1 MKKKT
6 TPRTTRQPLG
16 ERSVNVPSNVVP
28 IKGKQQKKD
37 KNDDA
42 IVAFVSFSGHVTGC
56 FFVRLVEYLSRM
68 ARLTQ
73 LTFAV
78 QIVEKKDSK
87 VHLAIKDERTGAYSY
102 KERKSHVA
110 FDPSRHR
117 LEFKS
122 NVSSNAQNDEE
133 PGHQGSDTDQVE
145 ISVPSTK
152 RAKLKDETNVIRKRK
167 EQVRDDKESLR
178 EIEQSTNKR
187 SKRTTTTTKR
197 SYKDNN
203 ESSEDEDKEESDFEQ
218 APKNKKVKQVAI
230 KKLPSQQVSKK
241 RKHDTARHDDIPST
255 GPESDEESPHRS
267 ASKKAAYDPFA
278 TAAWEEG
285 GDWRSAGAI
294 DY

>member
-28 IKGKQQKKD
+28 IKGKQQKRD
-37 KNDDA
+37 KNDDT
-42 IVAFVSFSGHVTGC
+42 IVAF
-56 FFVRLVEYLSRM
+56 
-68 ARLTQ
+68 
-73 LTFAV
+73 
-78 QIVEKKDSK
+78 IVEKKDSK

-102 KERKSHVA
+102 KERKSHIA

-133 PGHQGSDTDQVE
+133 PGHQDSDTDQVE

-152 RAKLKDETNVIRKRK
+152 RAKLKNEKFFIRKRK

-197 SYKDNN
+197 SYKENN

-218 APKNKKVKQVAI
+218 APKNKRV
-230 KKLPSQQVSKK
+230 KLPSQQVSKK
-241 RKHDTARHDDIPST
+241 RKHETARHDDIAST
-255 GPESDEESPHRS
+255 GPESDDESPHRS
-267 ASKKAAYDPFA
+267 ASKKGAYDPFA